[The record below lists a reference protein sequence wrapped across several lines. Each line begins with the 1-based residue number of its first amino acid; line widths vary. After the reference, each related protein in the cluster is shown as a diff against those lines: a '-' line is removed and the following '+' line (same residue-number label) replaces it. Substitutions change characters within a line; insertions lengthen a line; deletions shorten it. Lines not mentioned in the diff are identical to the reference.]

1 MEGGF
6 TGNIMKQLRI
16 FTAGAEEVSGILR
29 VEHACFECRWA
40 RSQYLAGLERGNL
53 RLMAASNDSEVTV
66 GYVAY
71 SCIAGEMEILNIAVM
86 PEYRRGGT
94 GRRLL
99 RAALDDGAASGA
111 EACFLDV
118 RTSNIPAIRLYE
130 EFGFEMTGRRKRY
143 YPDNREDALLFRL
156 DMGGLPRDKAGA

>member
-1 MEGGF
+1 
-6 TGNIMKQLRI
+6 MKHLTI
-16 FTAGAEEVSGILR
+16 FTAGADEVAGILR

-40 RSQYLAGLERGNL
+40 RSQYLSGLERGTL
-53 RLMAASNDSEVTV
+53 RLKAASDSAEVTV

-71 SCIAGEMEILNIAVM
+71 SCVAGEMEILNIAVM
-86 PEYRRGGT
+86 PEHRRGGA

-99 RAALDDGAASGA
+99 QAALDDGAENGVQ
-111 EACFLDV
+111 ECFLDV
-118 RTSNIPAIRLYE
+118 RASNVPAISLYE

-156 DMGGLPRDKAGA
+156 DMGECPRDNAGA